1 MNEGELVSQIAAPP
15 RYTCVHIHHVHVCL
29 IIFSLSLSPNSA
41 AVHQVTTY
49 RQLDSDLAKHASL
62 FTMVSKIC
70 NIFNTDHSA
79 CSAVIFCNFLQSQF
93 FMIVLLNFYAF
104 I

>member
-15 RYTCVHIHHVHVCL
+15 RYMCTYTSCTCMSNY
-29 IIFSLSLSPNSA
+29 FLSLPSLNSA

-70 NIFNTDHSA
+70 SIFNTGHSA
-79 CSAVIFCNFLQSQF
+79 YSAVIFCNFLQSQF